1 MTDFQI
7 PFADGRT
14 LGRRHRG
21 LGLFFKKNQTVPTA
35 FPRPSAKIT
44 STTLG
49 DPDWV
54 LPAVPSALCKYTRHS
69 WKHPRRGQFPQV
81 CRAYLRKT
89 LGKGGFADGR
99 SRQSGHPLF
108 IFFFASKLQPNAY
121 HLQTHIY
128 HLQTHMQQHISHIY
142 HIHKFTHHNS
152 SHIHKFTHP
161 HKSTSPQIHITSTSP
176 SKQVHGRSTGLR

>member
-1 MTDFQI
+1 
-7 PFADGRT
+7 
-14 LGRRHRG
+14 
-21 LGLFFKKNQTVPTA
+21 VPTA
-35 FPRPSAKIT
+35 FPRPYIFADGP
-44 STTLG
+44 TLG
-49 DPDWV
+49 NSGRSSNPDRV

-69 WKHPRRGQFPQV
+69 WEHPRRGQFPQV
-81 CRAYLRKT
+81 CREYLRKT

-99 SRQSGHPLF
+99 ARQSGHPLF
-108 IFFFASKLQPNAY
+108 IFFASKLQPNAY

-152 SHIHKFTHP
+152 PQVHTSTSSHITQVDRNE
-161 HKSTSPQIHITSTSP
+161 STSPQIHITSTSP